1 MTTAQ
6 SADIHDAA
14 DDQVTLKI
22 SNADAR
28 SLLLNKQGL
37 GHKPT
42 GPFNADRLQDLIGQ
56 LGYVQ
61 LDSINTVERA
71 HHMILHSRA
80 DGYRHK
86 HLKELHE
93 ERGTLFEHWTH
104 DACLI
109 PTEFYPYWRHRFSHA
124 RERLNHPNWQKRLG
138 PDGAKVV
145 KAVKARIKK
154 EGPLMSRD
162 FEDKGQGAWWGWG
175 PSKTALEYLWRA
187 GELAIVRRDGFQ
199 KVYDLTNRCIE
210 DCHLEEK
217 PSLKQTI
224 DWKCRE
230 ALKRLGTA
238 THGEIAAYWA
248 SVSNKQAADWV
259 TKNLGRDL
267 IPVEIEGS
275 DRTCRKAVAFASIEN
290 DLEALRTPSKRLR
303 LLSPFDPIVRDR
315 KRAERL
321 FGFDYRVEIFVPEK
335 KRQYGYYVLPIL
347 EGAKFTGRT
356 DIKVHRKEGR
366 VEVKGLWLENGI
378 KLSAAREEGLR
389 KALARLTKFTGAET
403 FDLDAA
409 LQRAK
414 ASPSPDR

>member
-1 MTTAQ
+1 MTLQ
-6 SADIHDAA
+6 
-14 DDQVTLKI
+14 I
-22 SNADAR
+22 SNAQAKA
-28 SLLLNKQGL
+28 LLLTKQGF
-37 GHKPT
+37 GAKAT
-42 GPFNADRLQDLIGQ
+42 GPFNADKLQDLIHQ

-93 ERGTLFEHWTH
+93 TRGTLFEHWTH

-109 PTEFYPYWRHRFSHA
+109 PTEFYPHWRHRFSRA
-124 RERLNHPNWQKRLG
+124 KDRLNHPNWQKRMG
-138 PDGAKVV
+138 PDGSKVV

-187 GELAIVRRDGFQ
+187 GELAIARREGFQ
-199 KVYDLTNRCIE
+199 KVYDLTERCIDENHRE
-210 DCHLEEK
+210 DK
-217 PSLKQTI
+217 PSLTQTI

-230 ALKRLGTA
+230 ALTRLGVA

-248 SVSNKQAADWV
+248 SVSSKQAADWV
-259 TKNLGRDL
+259 KKNMGRNL
-267 IPVEIEGS
+267 MAVEVKGGDGS
-275 DRTCRKAVAFASIEN
+275 LRKSVAFASIEDELN
-290 DLEALRTPSKRLR
+290 SLKMPAKRLR
-303 LLSPFDPIVRDR
+303 LLSPFDPVVRDR

-335 KRQYGYYVLPIL
+335 KRTYGYYVLPIL
-347 EGAKFTGRT
+347 EGTKFTGRT
-356 DIKVHRKEGR
+356 DVKVHRKEGR
-366 VEVKGLWLENGI
+366 VEVKGLWLEQGV
-378 KLSAAREEGLR
+378 KLTSAREESLQ
-389 KALARLTKFTGAET
+389 KALARLTRFTGAET
-403 FDLDAA
+403 VDADAA

-414 ASPSPDR
+414 ASPIPGR

>member
-1 MTTAQ
+1 MTTAP
-6 SADIHDAA
+6 SADIHGAA
-14 DDQVTLKI
+14 DNNVTLKI
-22 SNADAR
+22 SNADAK
-28 SLLLNKQGL
+28 SLLLDKQGL
-37 GHKPT
+37 GQKPS
-42 GPFNADRLQDLIGQ
+42 GPFDADRLQDLVNQ

-109 PTEFYPYWRHRFSHA
+109 PTEFYPYWRHRFSRA
-124 RERLNHPNWQKRLG
+124 KERLSHPNWQKRMG
-138 PDGAKVV
+138 PDGTKVV

-162 FEDKGQGAWWGWG
+162 FEDKGQGTWWGWG

-187 GELAIVRRDGFQ
+187 GELAIVRREGFQ
-199 KVYDLTNRCIE
+199 KVYDLTDRCIE
-210 DCHLEEK
+210 ECHREEK
-217 PSLKQTI
+217 PSLAETI

-259 TKNLGRDL
+259 KKQMGHDL
-267 IPVEIEGS
+267 IPVEIEGN
-275 DRTCRKAVAFASIEN
+275 DGTWRKSVAFNSIEEEL
-290 DLEALRTPSKRLR
+290 DALKAPTKRLR
-303 LLSPFDPIVRDR
+303 LLSPFDPVVRDR

-347 EGAKFTGRT
+347 EGSKITGRT
-356 DIKVHRKEGR
+356 DVKVHRKEGR
-366 VEVKGLWLENGI
+366 LEVKGLWLEEGV

-389 KALARLTKFTGAET
+389 KALQRLTKFTGAET
-403 FDLDAA
+403 IDLDAA

-414 ASPSPDR
+414 ASPAPDR

>member
-1 MTTAQ
+1 MGIQ
-6 SADIHDAA
+6 GAA
-14 DDQVTLKI
+14 DNNVTLRI
-22 SNADAR
+22 SNNQAR
-28 SLLLNKQGL
+28 SLLLDRQGL
-37 GHKPT
+37 SQKASGS
-42 GPFNADRLQDLIGQ
+42 FNADRLQHLINQ

-93 ERGTLFEHWTH
+93 ERGSLFEHWTH

-109 PTEFYPYWRHRFSHA
+109 PTEFYPYWRHRFSRA
-124 RERLNHPNWQKRLG
+124 KERLAHPNWQQRMG
-138 PDGAKVV
+138 PDGVKVV
-145 KAVKARIKK
+145 RSVKARIKK

-187 GELAIVRRDGFQ
+187 GELAIVRREGFQ
-199 KVYDLTNRCIE
+199 KVYDLTDRCIE
-210 DCHLEEK
+210 ECHREDK
-217 PSLKQTI
+217 PSLTETI

-230 ALKRLGTA
+230 ALKRLGIA

-248 SVSNKQAADWV
+248 SVSSKQAADWV
-259 TKNLGRDL
+259 KKQMGHDL
-267 IPVEIEGS
+267 IPVEVEGKDGS
-275 DRTCRKAVAFASIEN
+275 WRKAVAFASIEE
-290 DLEALRTPSKRLR
+290 DLSSLKTPSKRLR
-303 LLSPFDPIVRDR
+303 LLSPFDPVVRDR

-356 DIKVHRKEGR
+356 DVKVHRKEGR
-366 VEVKGLWLENGI
+366 VEVKGLWLEDGI

-389 KALARLTKFTGAET
+389 KALRRLTTFTGAET
-403 FDLDAA
+403 IDLDAA

-414 ASPSPDR
+414 ASPDPDR

>member
-1 MTTAQ
+1 MTAVRRVDTHGVAK
-6 SADIHDAA
+6 DG
-14 DDQVTLKI
+14 VTLKI
-22 SNADAR
+22 SNAKAR
-28 SLLLNKQGL
+28 TLLLNRQGL
-37 GHKPT
+37 GASLT
-42 GPFNADRLQDLIGQ
+42 GPFNADRLQGLIHQ

-109 PTEFYPYWRHRFSHA
+109 PTEFYPHWRHRFSKA
-124 RERLNHPNWQKRLG
+124 KERLNHPNWQKRMG

-145 KAVKARIKK
+145 KAVRTRIKK
-154 EGPLMSRD
+154 EGALMSRD

-187 GELAIVRRDGFQ
+187 GELAIVRREGFQ
-199 KVYDLTNRCIE
+199 KVYDLTERSI
-210 DCHLEEK
+210 DPTHREEK
-217 PSLKQTI
+217 PSLTQTI

-230 ALKRLGTA
+230 ALARLGIA

-259 TKNLGRDL
+259 KKQMGKDL
-267 IPVEIEGS
+267 IAVEVESVDGTWRPS
-275 DRTCRKAVAFASIEN
+275 VALAS
-290 DLEALRTPSKRLR
+290 LEDELSKLKTPPKRLR
-303 LLSPFDPIVRDR
+303 LLSPFDPVVRDR

-347 EGAKFTGRT
+347 EGAKFTGRA

-366 VEVKGLWLENGI
+366 VEVKGLWLEEGV
-378 KLSAAREEGLR
+378 KLSAAREDGFR

-403 FDLDAA
+403 VNTDAA

-414 ASPSPDR
+414 APPVRGR